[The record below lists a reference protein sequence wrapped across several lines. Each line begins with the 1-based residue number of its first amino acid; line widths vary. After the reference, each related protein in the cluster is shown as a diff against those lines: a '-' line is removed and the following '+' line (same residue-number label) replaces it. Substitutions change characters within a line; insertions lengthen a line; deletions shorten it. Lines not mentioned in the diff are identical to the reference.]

1 MAEKRFIIEV
11 RTKGFSRATRDFDNI
26 EKSSKNFNKTQKR
39 MRTESKGL
47 IGELG
52 SLRNKIL
59 VYTFAIGGAV
69 GAMNRFISA
78 ASGFQDVQTRLVGLT
93 GSVAEAE
100 KAFDTFNQIAATT
113 PFQLQDVVNAGAQ
126 LEAFGVDSKATLS
139 AVTDLAAFMGTTA
152 TEAASSLG
160 RAFAGGAGAA
170 DILRERGILQLIKD
184 SQGIEDLTKLTLPQ
198 FRQALLRAMVDP
210 VAGIQG
216 SSERLSKTFSGAVSN
231 MNDAITRFAASIGEK
246 LLPAL
251 TETAQSIEKAFREAN
266 LQRIAQ
272 FGTAVGTVSGLIL
285 IFNRRA
291 KIMAATVTL
300 MTGGVTTLLKVL
312 GALFGVALLDRL
324 LQTTNSFQSLNTQI
338 NNNTTSTQNAT
349 SAMNRYISTLQ
360 NQNIALGLSA
370 EDNQRLTKLMA
381 DLALATMQVNDVDEQ
396 RIQKAA
402 TIFQAE
408 QNLSDVL
415 QGKLVIDREAAIMG
429 EFVATVSGLTT
440 EAEIKEAEAVMRLVN
455 ARLQLI
461 EKGKEAITVNNL
473 GAQSINALSSAMNQ
487 LKNGTQDAAQMFSV
501 FLRLAGSLVA
511 LTPGGAT
518 GGAILN
524 LASGLIA
531 HTGGLITNRGIQRF
545 ANGGM
550 VQGQDNVPILAQS
563 GEFVMRRDAVQNI
576 GVENLAQMNRTG
588 NAGGVTINVSGN
600 MIANDEF
607 VRDTLIPEIRK
618 TVGRGLA

>member
-26 EKSSKNFNKTQKR
+26 EKSSKNFNKTQQR

-59 VYTFAIGGAV
+59 VYTFAVGGAV

-216 SSERLSKTFSGAVSN
+216 SSERLSKTFTGAVSN

-487 LKNGTQDAAQMFSV
+487 LKNGTQDAAQMFSI

-550 VQGQDNVPILAQS
+550 VQGQDNVPILAQA